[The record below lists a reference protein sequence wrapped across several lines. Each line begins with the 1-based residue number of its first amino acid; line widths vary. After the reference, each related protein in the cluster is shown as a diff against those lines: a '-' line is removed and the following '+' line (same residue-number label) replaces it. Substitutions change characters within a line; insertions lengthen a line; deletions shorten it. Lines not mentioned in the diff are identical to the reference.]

1 MTNLINA
8 LHSVD
13 SFIDIARA
21 INEQKTPALATG
33 VIDSQKCHLCSG
45 LIQTFDK
52 PALIITHS
60 ELKAREIYEDM
71 SFFLHDMVKYYPSK
85 DIIFYSADIKSA
97 DIIKQRFSVIKSLS
111 DNEAIC
117 IVLSVEALFDRLAPP
132 NVFKENILTLSP
144 GDIIE
149 TDKLAERLVY
159 MGYER
164 VDLVEAPG
172 HFAIRG
178 GIIDLFTTIYDNA
191 LRIDFFGDEIDNI
204 KLLDT
209 YSQRSIEK
217 LQRAVIYP
225 MRELVYNN
233 RQLKSAVQKI
243 TTEFNKAYERQMKT
257 NPEAAENLKYTI
269 QTVIDKFNGQSAVT
283 GVDGFSQYF
292 YDDDIS
298 LLDYFSPQTLMLFDE
313 PNRISEHAVNVLS
326 EFTDSIQNR
335 ILAGRLLPSQT
346 DMVFSYAQILAQ
358 AEHFDCILL
367 TSMTQTMKDF
377 SVRFVSNFT
386 VKSQSFF
393 QYAHLND
400 ELQTWKKN
408 EYQVLLLAGSKFQA
422 QNLSDDIVKQG
433 FSSRYCESLEN
444 VKLDPG
450 VITVTR
456 GALNSGFEYPL
467 NRLAVITVKAET
479 EEKRKKRP
487 AKHKSSKIESFTDL
501 RVGDYV
507 VHETHGIGIY
517 EGIEQ
522 ITIDNVSRDYLKLTY
537 SDGGKLYVQTGQM
550 DMIQKYIGGEGVKAR
565 VNKLGGTEWGKAK
578 ARARKAVAIL
588 AKDLVA
594 LYAKRQGIK
603 GFSYSIDSVWQKE
616 FEETFQFQETEDQ
629 LLAIEDV
636 KRDMEQ
642 GKVMDRLICGD
653 VGYGKTE
660 VAIRAAFKTVQ
671 DSRQVAYLAPTTIL
685 AQQHYNTF
693 LQRMGAFPISIEMIS
708 RFRSPKEMKD
718 TLNRMKNGECDI
730 VIGTHRLLSADVS
743 FKNLGLII
751 VDEEQRF
758 GVTHKEKL
766 KKLRE
771 NVNVLTLTATPI
783 PRTLH
788 MSLTG
793 IRDMSILE
801 EPPHERQ
808 PIQTY
813 VMEYNPEFVR
823 DAITRELARGGQVY
837 YLHNRVQNISEEAM
851 RVSKLVPKANIAFAH
866 GQMAK
871 HELEHIM
878 LDFIEG
884 AIDVLVC
891 TTIIET
897 GLDIPNVNTI
907 IIQNA
912 DYMGLSQL
920 YQLRGR
926 VGRSNRLAY
935 AYLMYR
941 RDKVL
946 AEAAEKRLQTI
957 REFTEFGSGFKIA
970 MRDLEIRGAGNLLGS
985 EQHGHMDSVG
995 YDMYCKLLSQAVL
1008 ELSGA
1013 PQKEEF
1019 ETLIDIPV
1027 NAFIPSLYI
1036 ANEEQKLEI
1045 YKKISLISSL
1055 RDYYDIQEEIEDRY
1069 GQMPTSTANL
1079 LSVAL
1084 LKANAHEAGVTSIV
1098 KKNKNIIITFKPDA
1112 PIDAGRMA
1120 HIISQNR
1127 LKLLFTQAP
1136 NPYITYRLDNND
1148 VSGRLDEIR
1157 GWLEGMTVKQRRD
1170 EKASIAEGSITPI
1183 ITE

>member
-8 LHSVD
+8 LQGID
-13 SFIDIARA
+13 SFTNLARA
-21 INEQKTPALATG
+21 INEQKTPVLATG
-33 VIDSQKCHLCSG
+33 VIDSQKCHLCAG
-45 LIQTFDK
+45 LIESFNK
-52 PALIITHS
+52 PALIVTHS
-60 ELKAREIYEDM
+60 ELKAREIYDDL
-71 SFFLHDMVKYYPSK
+71 SFFLLDQVKFYPSK

-97 DIIKQRFSVIKSLS
+97 DILRQRFSVIKALL
-111 DNEAIC
+111 DGENIC
-117 IVLSVEALFDRLAPP
+117 VVLSIEALFDRLAPP
-132 NVFKENILTLSP
+132 ILFKENILTLKL
-144 GDIIE
+144 GDVVDIDE
-149 TDKLAERLVY
+149 FVRRLVE

-172 HFAIRG
+172 HFAVRG
-178 GIIDLFTTIYDNA
+178 GIVDLFTTIYDNA

-209 YSQRSIEK
+209 YSQRSVEQMEQAI
-217 LQRAVIYP
+217 IYP
-225 MRELVYNN
+225 MRELVYDSV
-233 RQLKSAVQKI
+233 RLKTAIEKI
-243 TTEFNKAYERQMKT
+243 TAEFKRVHVPMSEAD
-257 NPEAAENLKYTI
+257 PEAAETLNSTI
-269 QTVIDKFNGQSAVT
+269 QNVIDKLNGQNSIA
-283 GVDGFSQYF
+283 GIDGFSQFF
-292 YDDDIS
+292 YREDTS
-298 LLDYFSPQTLMLFDE
+298 LLNYFPEQSLVFFDE
-313 PNRISEHAVNVLS
+313 PNHISNHAEVVTS
-326 EFTDSIQNR
+326 EFVDSIQNR
-335 ILAGRLLPSQT
+335 VLAGRMLPSQA
-346 DMVFSYAQILAQ
+346 DMIFSYPQILAQ
-358 AEHFDCILL
+358 VENFDCILMASL
-367 TSMTQTMKDF
+367 TQSIKMFT
-377 SVRFVSNFT
+377 VRSISAFT
-386 VKSQSFF
+386 VKSQNVF
-393 QYAHLND
+393 QYAYLQD
-400 ELQTWKKN
+400 ELQLWKEKG
-408 EYQVLLLAGSKFQA
+408 YQVLLLAGGKFQA
-422 QNLSDDIVKQG
+422 QKLTEDIVNMG
-433 FSSRYCESLEN
+433 FSSRYSENPANAELE
-444 VKLDPG
+444 KG
-450 VITVTR
+450 VITITR
-456 GALNSGFEYPL
+456 GFLRSGFEYPL
-467 NRLAVITVKAET
+467 SHLAILSVGSDL
-479 EEKRKKRP
+479 EEKRKKRTT
-487 AKHKSSKIESFTDL
+487 KQKSSKIESFTDL

-507 VHETHGIGIY
+507 VHDNHGIGIY

-522 ITIDNVSRDYLKLTY
+522 INIDNVSRDYLKLTY
-537 SDGGKLYVQTGQM
+537 SDGGKLYVQTNQM

-565 VNKLGGTEWGKAK
+565 LNKLGGTEWGKAK
-578 ARARKAVAIL
+578 QRAKKAIAIL

-594 LYAKRQGIK
+594 LYAKRRDAR
-603 GFSYSIDSVWQKE
+603 GFSYNEDSVWQSE
-616 FEETFQFQETEDQ
+616 FEDTFQFQETEDQ
-629 LLAIEDV
+629 LVAIQDV

-685 AQQHYNTF
+685 TQQHFNTF
-693 LQRMGAFPISIEMIS
+693 RQRMEAFPINIEMLS
-708 RFRSPKEMKD
+708 RFRSSKEIKE
-718 TLNRMKNGECDI
+718 TLARLENGECDI
-730 VIGTHRLLSADVS
+730 VIGTHRLLSADVK

-793 IRDMSILE
+793 IRDMSVLE
-801 EPPHERQ
+801 EPPQERQ

-823 DAITRELARGGQVY
+823 DAIKRELARGGQIY
-837 YLHNRVQNISEEAM
+837 YLHNRVQNITEETL
-851 RVSKLVPKANIAFAH
+851 RISNLVPDADIAYAH

-871 HELEHIM
+871 QELERIM

-884 AIDVLVC
+884 KIDVLVC

-912 DYMGLSQL
+912 DCMGLSQL

-946 AEAAEKRLQTI
+946 AESAEKRLQTI

-970 MRDLEIRGAGNLLGS
+970 MRDLEIRGAGNLLGA

-995 YDMYCKLLSQAVL
+995 YDMYCKLLSQAVS
-1008 ELSGA
+1008 ELRGA
-1013 PQKEEF
+1013 PQSEEF
-1019 ETLIDIPV
+1019 ETFIDIPV
-1027 NAFIPSLYI
+1027 NAFIPSSYI

-1055 RDYYDIQEEIEDRY
+1055 RDFYDIQDEIEDRY
-1069 GQMPTSTANL
+1069 GPMPASTINL

-1084 LKANAHEAGVTSIV
+1084 LKACAHDAGVVSIV

-1112 PIDAGRMA
+1112 PIDTIRLTQL
-1120 HIISQNR
+1120 ISKNS

-1136 NPYITYRLDNND
+1136 NPYLTYRLQSND
-1148 VSGRLDEIR
+1148 VSGKLEEIR
-1157 GWLEGMTVKQRRD
+1157 GWLEEIKRSSL
-1170 EKASIAEGSITPI
+1170 A
-1183 ITE
+1183 